1 MKNPVEIIIKK
12 RSGGK
17 LTEEEIRLMVYGY
30 IADEIPEYQMSAF
43 LMAIFFA
50 GMDDEETYFLTK
62 CYIESGVSL
71 TFEANTV
78 DKHSTGGVGDKVSIV
93 LAPVVAACGGK
104 IPMFSGRGL
113 GHTGGT
119 LDKLESIPGFT
130 TDLDEKGFRRI
141 IDDCG
146 FSIASQSK
154 QMVPADKRIYALR
167 DVTGTVES
175 FPLITAS
182 IMSKKIA
189 EGAKNLVIDLKVGS
203 GAFMK
208 TLSDA
213 KELGRRLKKVG
224 ETFGQKVR
232 IVYTSMNNPIGAYIG
247 NGLEIK
253 ECIEYLQ
260 GKSYPDLHV
269 INKALAVQMLMLSDL
284 ANDEADADKMVERV
298 IANGGAL
305 QCLSRFIE
313 LQGGNPKVTEDTNL
327 LPQADVEVP
336 IYAEDSGYV
345 QEINSQAIG
354 YAMVDLGAGR
364 RELTDKLDYGTGAK
378 VLVKIGDKVNQK
390 DCIGTVYCR
399 DEKSG
404 LEVTKKIAE
413 AIKVGKTKVEDE
425 KLILDTE

>member
-17 LTEEEIRLMVYGY
+17 LTEAEIKAMVNGY
-30 IADEIPEYQMSAF
+30 VAEKVPDYQMSAF

-62 CYIESGVSL
+62 CYIDSGVNLS
-71 TFEANTV
+71 FDANTV

-93 LAPVVAACGGK
+93 LAPIVAACGGK

-119 LDKLESIPGFT
+119 LDKLEAIPNFS
-130 TDLDEKGFRRI
+130 TDLDEESFRRI
-141 IDDCG
+141 IGDCG

-154 QMVPADKRIYALR
+154 QMVPADKKIYALR

-189 EGAKNLVIDLKVGS
+189 EGAKNLVIDLKVGT

-208 TLSDA
+208 TLVDA

-224 ETFGQKVR
+224 EAFGQKVR
-232 IVYTSMNNPIGAYIG
+232 IVYTCMNNPIGAYIG

-260 GKSYPDLHV
+260 GEFYPDLHV

-284 ANDEADADKMVERV
+284 ARDEAEAGKMVERV
-298 IANGGAL
+298 IADGSAL
-305 QCLSRFIE
+305 KCLGRFIE
-313 LQGGNPKVTEDTNL
+313 LQGGDARVTENTDL
-327 LPQADVEVP
+327 LPQAEVEVP
-336 IYAEDSGYV
+336 IVADRSGYV
-345 QEINSQAIG
+345 QGINSQAIG
-354 YAMVDLGAGR
+354 YALIALGAGR

-378 VLVKIGDKVNQK
+378 LLVKIGDEVSEKQNLGV
-390 DCIGTVYCR
+390 VYCR
-399 DEKSG
+399 DERLG
-404 LEVTKKIAE
+404 VEVARKIVE
-413 AIKVGKTKVEDE
+413 AIDVGDKSVPKEN
-425 KLILDTE
+425 LILDIE